1 MSIESIQGAAGAPV
15 FALARKQAGAQEEAA
30 AAESV
35 AQAQDNAAQ
44 AQTAQTT
51 EGVKTEGVKEVEKTE
66 LPTAADLKAD
76 QNRAILEATMQV
88 SIDSGNDS
96 LALMLKAAIEG
107 INKELEPMFGENA
120 IQNAM
125 DQDNSPEG
133 TAGRIVSLS
142 TAFFDAYARQHPD
155 EDPEKLVNGFMETIQ
170 RGFEKGYGEATDIL
184 KGLNVFD
191 GDVKSGIEKTY
202 ELVKKGYEEFA
213 QSKIEELKKAQGG
226 DANEVEAAADS
237 PAPGIGEGKDTS
249 TDATR
254 A

>member
-44 AQTAQTT
+44 AQATQT
-51 EGVKTEGVKEVEKTE
+51 TEGVKEVEKTE
-66 LPTAADLKAD
+66 LPTATDLKAD

-202 ELVKKGYEEFA
+202 ELVRKGYEEFA

-237 PAPGIGEGKDTS
+237 LAPGIGEGKDTS

>member
-1 MSIESIQGAAGAPV
+1 MSIEAINSGSSAVQQLAAN
-15 FALARKQAGAQEEAA
+15 RKQTGVTQEDALQ
-30 AAESV
+30 
-35 AQAQDNAAQ
+35 QAQDNAAQ
-44 AQTAQTT
+44 AQAAVQSTDK
-51 EGVKTEGVKEVEKTE
+51 VDEVQKTE
-66 LPTAADLKAD
+66 LPTSADLKAD

-142 TAFFDAYARQHPD
+142 TAFFDAYAAQHPD
-155 EDPEKLVNGFMETIQ
+155 EDPETLVNGFMETIQ

-191 GDVKSGIEKTY
+191 GDVKTGIEKTY

-213 QSKIEELKKAQGG
+213 QNKIEELKKAQGG

>member
-15 FALARKQAGAQEEAA
+15 FALARKQAGAQEDAA
-30 AAESV
+30 ADPV

-44 AQTAQTT
+44 AQAAQA
-51 EGVKTEGVKEVEKTE
+51 TEGVKEVEKTE

-142 TAFFDAYARQHPD
+142 TAFFDAYARQHPN

-202 ELVKKGYEEFA
+202 ELVRKGYEEFA
-213 QSKIEELKKAQGG
+213 QNKIEELKKAQGG
-226 DANEVEAAADS
+226 GANEVEAENS
-237 PAPGIGEGKDTS
+237 APGIGEGKDTS

>member
-1 MSIESIQGAAGAPV
+1 MSIEAINSGSSAVQQLAAN
-15 FALARKQAGAQEEAA
+15 RKQTGVTQEDALQ
-30 AAESV
+30 
-35 AQAQDNAAQ
+35 QAQDNAAQ
-44 AQTAQTT
+44 AQAAVQSTDK
-51 EGVKTEGVKEVEKTE
+51 VDEVQKTE
-66 LPTAADLKAD
+66 LPTSADLKAD
-76 QNRAILEATMQV
+76 QNRAILEATMQD

-142 TAFFDAYARQHPD
+142 TAFFDAYAAQHPD
-155 EDPEKLVNGFMETIQ
+155 EDPETLVNGFMETIQ

-191 GDVKSGIEKTY
+191 GDVKTGIEKTY

-213 QSKIEELKKAQGG
+213 QNKIAELKKAQGG
-226 DANEVEAAADS
+226 DANEVEAENA
-237 PAPGIGEGKDTS
+237 APGIGEGKNTAK

>member
-1 MSIESIQGAAGAPV
+1 MSIESIQGAAGTPV
-15 FALARKQAGAQEEAA
+15 FALARKQAGAQEDAA
-30 AAESV
+30 ADPV
-35 AQAQDNAAQ
+35 AQAQDNSAQAQAAQ
-44 AQTAQTT
+44 A
-51 EGVKTEGVKEVEKTE
+51 TEGVKEVEKTE

-142 TAFFDAYARQHPD
+142 TAFFDAYARQHPN

-202 ELVKKGYEEFA
+202 ELVRKGYEEFA
-213 QSKIEELKKAQGG
+213 QNKIEELKKAQGG
-226 DANEVEAAADS
+226 GANEVEAENS
-237 PAPGIGEGKDTS
+237 APGIGEGKDTS